1 MGKLSA
7 LRPEVVIAVLLVL
20 TVGSAAADDVTRLRM
35 NKVTLYVCTE
45 DDERKLEK
53 AAPGQ
58 PEFAKKQRDEVRTDA
73 PLKWPILAGP
83 SKAGRLTV
91 QVDGELYCVRAYAVQ
106 TNVTINAGADC
117 ATMVAAAQPRSGATR
132 GLGNDGKGNNHCR
145 PKDK

>member
-1 MGKLSA
+1 MGRLPA
-7 LRPEVVIAVLLVL
+7 LRPEVLLVVLLVL
-20 TVGSAAADDVTRLRM
+20 ALGSATADEVTKLRL

-45 DDERKLEK
+45 DDEKVDEK
-53 AAPGQ
+53 TVPGQ
-58 PEFAKKQRDEVRTDA
+58 PKFADKQREEVRTDA
-73 PLKWPILAGP
+73 PLKWPILKGP

-106 TNVTINAGADC
+106 TNATINAGADC
-117 ATMVAAAQPRSGATR
+117 QTMVAAAQPRSGATR